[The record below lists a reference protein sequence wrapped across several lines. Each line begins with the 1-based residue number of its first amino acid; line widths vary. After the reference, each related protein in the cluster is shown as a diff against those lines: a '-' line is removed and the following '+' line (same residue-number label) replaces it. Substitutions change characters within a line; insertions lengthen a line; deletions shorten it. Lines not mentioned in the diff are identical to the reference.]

1 MATIMIVEDDRQ
13 TNDAVSEYLKS
24 FGHRMLSAYD
34 GDEALQ
40 LFECSSIDLIILD
53 IMLPGE
59 DGMAILKRL
68 KASGQTREI
77 PVIMATARSSE
88 FDKVYGLDSG
98 ADDYV
103 AKPFGMMELLARV
116 KAVLRRAR
124 PQEAVQTLSRG
135 AILLDT
141 DKHVVRVQGTEVYLT
156 YKEFE
161 LLRILMTHPGQ
172 VFSRDRLLAE
182 IWGYDFD
189 GETRTVDVHIR
200 SLRHKLGAAGEEIET
215 VRGIGYRMRDEK

>member
-1 MATIMIVEDDRQ
+1 MIYCVEDDPDIRELVVYTLQ
-13 TNDAVSEYLKS
+13 STGYGAVGFGDGAALFAALADALPE
-24 FGHRMLSAYD
+24 
-34 GDEALQ
+34 
-40 LFECSSIDLIILD
+40 LIILD

-68 KASGQTREI
+68 KASSQTREI

-98 ADDYV
+98 ADVYV

-116 KAVLRRAR
+116 KAVLRRTQ
-124 PQEAVQTLSRG
+124 PQKAVQTLSQG
-135 AILLDT
+135 AILLDA

-161 LLRILMTHPGQ
+161 LLRILMAHPGQ

-182 IWGYDFD
+182 IWGYAID

>member
-1 MATIMIVEDDRQ
+1 
-13 TNDAVSEYLKS
+13 
-24 FGHRMLSAYD
+24 
-34 GDEALQ
+34 
-40 LFECSSIDLIILD
+40 
-53 IMLPGE
+53 
-59 DGMAILKRL
+59 MAILKRL
-68 KASGQTREI
+68 KASSQTREI

-116 KAVLRRAR
+116 KAVLRRTQ
-124 PQEAVQTLSRG
+124 PQKAVQTLSQG
-135 AILLDT
+135 AILLDA

-161 LLRILMTHPGQ
+161 LLRILMAHPGQ

>member
-1 MATIMIVEDDRQ
+1 M
-13 TNDAVSEYLKS
+13 
-24 FGHRMLSAYD
+24 
-34 GDEALQ
+34 
-40 LFECSSIDLIILD
+40 
-53 IMLPGE
+53 
-59 DGMAILKRL
+59 
-68 KASGQTREI
+68 
-77 PVIMATARSSE
+77 
-88 FDKVYGLDSG
+88 
-98 ADDYV
+98 
-103 AKPFGMMELLARV
+103 
-116 KAVLRRAR
+116 
-124 PQEAVQTLSRG
+124 
-135 AILLDT
+135 LDT

>member
-1 MATIMIVEDDRQ
+1 MIYCVEDDPDIRELVVYTLQ
-13 TNDAVSEYLKS
+13 STGYGAVGFGDGAALFAALADALPE
-24 FGHRMLSAYD
+24 
-34 GDEALQ
+34 
-40 LFECSSIDLIILD
+40 LIILD

-68 KASGQTREI
+68 KASSQTRDL

-116 KAVLRRAR
+116 KAVLRRTQ
-124 PQEAVQTLSRG
+124 PQKAVQTLSQG
-135 AILLDT
+135 AILLDA

-161 LLRILMTHPGQ
+161 LLRILMAHPGQ